1 MSIPGVVADSADEDN
16 STQKLLDSIA
26 EVSDKASQQCGFV
39 YDAESGLY
47 YDIQSG
53 MYYDQVVGQD
63 EGGGKG
69 WEGPREEGKDLM
81 LGNMWGFDSHGS
93 GGVGGDLNGIP
104 MYQVKGIGFY
114 VTCPHKYGTKKH
126 IANRVYMFTLH
137 PHHNGL
143 G

>member
-1 MSIPGVVADSADEDN
+1 VLIPGVVADSTDERKDNN

-53 MYYDQVVGQD
+53 MYYDQVLGQD

-69 WEGPREEGKDLM
+69 REG
-81 LGNMWGFDSHGS
+81 
-93 GGVGGDLNGIP
+93 GGQRS
-104 MYQVKGIGFY
+104 YAR
-114 VTCPHKYGTKKH
+114 TCGH
-126 IANRVYMFTLH
+126 
-137 PHHNGL
+137 
-143 G
+143 